1 MMKYL
6 PDRFSCMIVG
16 MLILATILPIHGQAA
31 TIFNTLTNCAIALLF
46 FLHGAKLSR
55 EAIYAGITH
64 WRLHLTIFAAT
75 FILFPIIGLA
85 LKPVLEPLLGHQLYL
100 GILYLCLLPSTVQ
113 SSIAFTSIARGNV
126 PAALCS
132 ASASNILGMFITPCL
147 VGLFLVTGSS
157 THSSFSLSAVLNIIG
172 LLFVP
177 FVLGQ
182 ILSKKIRPML
192 QRQPARIK
200 MVDQGSILMV
210 VYAAFSE
217 AVIEGVWHQVS
228 AEQLILLVVVCIAL
242 LFIAMLL
249 IHFSSKK
256 LGFNRADQ
264 ITILFCGS
272 KKTLA
277 SGVPMAKILFA
288 GHAFGLII
296 LPLMLFH
303 QIQLITCGILAS
315 RFAEQPEQNTD
326 QQHS

>member
-6 PDRFSCMIVG
+6 PDRFSCMIVA
-16 MLILATILPIHGQAA
+16 MLILATVLPIQGQAA
-31 TIFNTLTNCAIALLF
+31 ITFNTLTNVAIALLF

-64 WRLHLTIFAAT
+64 WRLHLTIFSAT
-75 FILFPIIGLA
+75 FILFPFLGLA
-85 LKPVLEPLLGHQLYL
+85 LKPLLEPLLGHQLYL

-113 SSIAFTSIARGNV
+113 SSIAFTSIAHGNV

-147 VGLFLVTGSS
+147 VGLFLITGSS
-157 THSSFSLSAVLNIIG
+157 TQSSFSLSAVLNIIG

-182 ILSKKIRPML
+182 LFSQKIRPIL
-192 QRQPARIK
+192 KRQPNKIK
-200 MVDQGSILMV
+200 IVDQGSILMV
-210 VYAAFSE
+210 VYSAFSE
-217 AVIEGVWHQVS
+217 AVIEGVWKQVS
-228 AEQLILLVVVCIAL
+228 ANQLIVLVVVCMAL
-242 LFIAMLL
+242 LFIAMFV
-249 IHFSSKK
+249 IYFSSRK

-315 RFAEQPEQNTD
+315 RFAEKTK
-326 QQHS
+326 

>member
-1 MMKYL
+1 MIKYL
-6 PDRFSCMIVG
+6 PDRFSCMIVA
-16 MLILATILPIHGQAA
+16 MLILATILPIHGEAA
-31 TIFNTLTNCAIALLF
+31 SIFNTLTNCAIALLF

-55 EAIYAGITH
+55 EAIYAGLTH
-64 WRLHLTIFAAT
+64 WRLHLTIFTAT
-75 FILFPIIGLA
+75 FVLFPILGLA
-85 LKPVLEPLLGHQLYL
+85 LKPILEPVLGHSMYL

-126 PAALCS
+126 SAALCS

-157 THSSFSLSAVLNIIG
+157 SQPSFSFTAILNIIS
-172 LLFVP
+172 LLFIP
-177 FVLGQ
+177 FVFGQ
-182 ILSKKIRPML
+182 IFSKKIRLTLLNHPTK
-192 QRQPARIK
+192 IK
-200 MVDQGSILMV
+200 IVDQGSILMV

-217 AVIEGVWHQVS
+217 AVIEGVWTQV
-228 AEQLILLVVVCIAL
+228 ATDQLIVLAIVCMAL
-242 LFIAMLL
+242 LFTTMLL

-288 GHAFGLII
+288 SHAFGLII

-303 QIQLITCGILAS
+303 QIQLITCGILAN
-315 RFAEQPEQNTD
+315 RFAQHPQQNIG
-326 QQHS
+326 HK